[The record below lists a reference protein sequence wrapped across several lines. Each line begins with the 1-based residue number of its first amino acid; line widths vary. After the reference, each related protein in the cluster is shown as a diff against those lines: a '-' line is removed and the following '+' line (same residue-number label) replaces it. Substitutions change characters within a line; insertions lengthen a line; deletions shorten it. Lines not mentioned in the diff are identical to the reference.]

1 MRDAGCGMRDEGS
14 GRRPGT
20 RPCYPKGLLGGE
32 DKFVRHIRLQK
43 PSHIDE
49 PAFRALLK
57 QAARWQSPRLT

>member
-1 MRDAGCGMRDEGS
+1 MRDEGS

-49 PAFRALLK
+49 PAFRALAESAPYLRTSVVLRSTRRAK
-57 QAARWQSPRLT
+57 